1 MMIRRLL
8 LASVVLLVVGIG
20 LLAYFSHGDAG
31 FQAGDSISAFSIKL
45 DVTTVGYPAIFG
57 GPAVIFGSLLLAAV
71 SIMSLILELRL
82 LLSRK
87 KAPVEKLE
95 SA

>member
-1 MMIRRLL
+1 
-8 LASVVLLVVGIG
+8 
-20 LLAYFSHGDAG
+20 
-31 FQAGDSISAFSIKL
+31 
-45 DVTTVGYPAIFG
+45 
-57 GPAVIFGSLLLAAV
+57 VIFGSLLLAAA

-82 LLSRK
+82 LFSRK